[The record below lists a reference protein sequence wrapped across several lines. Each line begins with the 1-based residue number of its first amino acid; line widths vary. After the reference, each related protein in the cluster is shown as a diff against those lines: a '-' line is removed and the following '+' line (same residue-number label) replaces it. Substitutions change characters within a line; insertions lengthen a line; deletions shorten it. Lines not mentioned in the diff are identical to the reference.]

1 MKKKVSPKP
10 QVDYSAYHNRIQK
23 WKMNI
28 LKFYRQIEFD
38 DAIYLKFANNFLEGK
53 ISNEQIKKIDE
64 LMRIDKENKKKQF
77 EKIKKNRATDTG
89 IIFRKLVN

>member
-64 LMRIDKENKKKQF
+64 LMRIDKENKRKQF

>member
-1 MKKKVSPKP
+1 
-10 QVDYSAYHNRIQK
+10 
-23 WKMNI
+23 MNI

-53 ISNEQIKKIDE
+53 ISNEQIKKINE
-64 LMRIDKENKKKQF
+64 LMRIDKENKRKQF

>member
-38 DAIYLKFANNFLEGK
+38 DAIYLKFADNFLQGK

-64 LMRIDKENKKKQF
+64 LMRIDKANKKKQF

>member
-28 LKFYRQIEFD
+28 LKFYRQIEFN
-38 DAIYLKFANNFLEGK
+38 DAIYLKFANNFLQGK

-64 LMRIDKENKKKQF
+64 LMRIDKANKKKQF

>member
-64 LMRIDKENKKKQF
+64 LMRIDKANKKKQF

>member
-1 MKKKVSPKP
+1 MKKKASPKL

-28 LKFYRQIEFD
+28 LKFYRQIEFN
-38 DAIYLKFANNFLEGK
+38 DAIYLKFADNFLQGK

-64 LMRIDKENKKKQF
+64 LMRIDKANKKKQF

>member
-1 MKKKVSPKP
+1 MKKKTNPKL

-28 LKFYRQIEFD
+28 LKFYRQIEYN
-38 DAIYLKFANNFLEGK
+38 DAIYLKFANNFLQGK

-64 LMRIDKENKKKQF
+64 LMRIDKANKKKQF

>member
-10 QVDYSAYHNRIQK
+10 KVDYSAYHNRIQK

-64 LMRIDKENKKKQF
+64 LMRIDKENKRKQF

>member
-28 LKFYRQIEFD
+28 LKFYRQIEFN
-38 DAIYLKFANNFLEGK
+38 DAIYLKFADNFLQGK

-64 LMRIDKENKKKQF
+64 LMRIDKENKRKQF